1 MNAILYKL
9 KQLLKCKQSYYHNCL
24 SNNGHFS
31 LIKVENSINY
41 ICDPVYD
48 VMQKSVVEK
57 CQKIQIKSITSWN
70 IQELFWHC
78 YNGEKINNILNYIL
92 SSQSDII
99 CIQEAFEIPTLDA
112 IIFNESI
119 KCKYPYFLTG
129 SLANRFIIGENSGLI
144 VLSKYPIIFKQ
155 FTPFRKTSWPDAF
168 ASKGALYFSIGGLNF
183 VNTHLQSDNNIIAC
197 IQLNNILSDSLFTDK
212 TFLIGDLNLKFPQI
226 FTSTSVNNTKITH
239 KDTNEI
245 LDHIINTTRDINF
258 TVEVD
263 DFNIN
268 QYSDHYPLIAFLIKY

>member
-24 SNNGHFS
+24 SNNGPFS

-57 CQKIQIKSITSWN
+57 CQKIQINSITSWN

-144 VLSKYPIIFKQ
+144 VL
-155 FTPFRKTSWPDAF
+155 
-168 ASKGALYFSIGGLNF
+168 LNR
-183 VNTHLQSDNNIIAC
+183 
-197 IQLNNILSDSLFTDK
+197 ILSDSLFTDK

-245 LDHIINTTRDINF
+245 LDHIINTTRDIDF